1 MSITVPVS
9 LQEDR
14 TSKGSISIRHS
25 IPKQVALALV
35 TLETHTPYLASHH

>member
-9 LQEDR
+9 LKEDR
-14 TSKGSISIRHS
+14 TSKDSISIKYS
-25 IPKQVALALV
+25 IPKPATLALI